1 MPVIL
6 RWMRMPR
13 RRREAPQLGVLA
25 LVALAATLLSVAA
38 RAGSAGDEA
47 TRVAASAW
55 RGLVGAP
62 RQEVAVGQRVI
73 VVLNTPALS
82 DQIAHA
88 GGRAGEAQ
96 QRRWTTAS
104 LAASHQLLA
113 KLAQEGVRVR
123 PEYIYSRVIAGFSAP
138 IDPQVLGLLEHM
150 PEVAGVYPVRVTY
163 PAAQS
168 SEMIERQRMAAG
180 AGDRLR
186 VSLPGFDGNG
196 VTVALLD
203 TGVEGNHP
211 FLLGQVVES
220 RDVID
225 RDGDAAPDAN
235 PDDASRLERHGTQLA
250 GIVAGSEG
258 PAELAGVAPRA
269 TLLPIRVAGWQQN
282 ARGTWGLFGRTD
294 QLVAGLERAV
304 DPNGDGSAH
313 DAARVALVGVTEPFS
328 AFVDSPAARATAGA
342 LRLDTLVVAPA
353 GNDGSAGPGYG
364 SIGGPGGSPSAL
376 TVGAVDMRANTQDVR
391 VVLRNG
397 LDLSF
402 DRRVPLAGAVAP
414 RRHLSL
420 RAAAPRLGPESRSG
434 ERSRGVTLELE
445 DFFDEGGRSLVA
457 GRAAVV
463 PAGADPGLAAAQAV
477 RAGAAAVVLYGPTL
491 PAGGIGLDEAVSVP
505 VVSVP
510 AWAARNTLAAL
521 RAGRRP
527 LVAIGTARS
536 ESNRVQGHVAAFSS
550 RGLAFDGRVKPDL
563 VAPGVALLTAEPG
576 RGDEGAERYAS
587 VSGSSASAAAVAGAA
602 ALLAQ
607 ARPELDAP
615 ALKALLV
622 GTARPLERDS
632 VVAQGAGLLDVGAA
646 AVAEAAVLPATLSF
660 DKSAARTWQATRKLI
675 VRNLS
680 SRPLRLRIA
689 TDDQQTAAASGLVF
703 GAAPSRV
710 TVAPGQWAPV
720 FVTGRIAFDGSPAK
734 PIEGLLLVRPEGG
747 VALRVPWL
755 ISFRPARRS
764 LLGELR
770 LATASFKASDAAPT
784 VLSFRAGQV
793 ERAQHGW
800 QIAPVAKLDL
810 ELFDAKGERLG
821 LLGRLR
827 DLLPGHHSFGLTGR
841 DAEGN
846 ELDPGRYRVRLT
858 AWPTGDGKPSR
869 ASVAFSIK

>member
-1 MPVIL
+1 
-6 RWMRMPR
+6 MRR

-25 LVALAATLLSVAA
+25 LVALTATLLSVAA
-38 RAGSAGDEA
+38 RAGSAGDDAE
-47 TRVAASAW
+47 RVAASAW

-88 GGRAGEAQ
+88 GGRATEAQ
-96 QRRWTTAS
+96 QRRWTSAS
-104 LAASHQLLA
+104 LAASHQLMA
-113 KLAQEGVRVR
+113 KLAQQGVLVR
-123 PEYIYSRVIAGFSAP
+123 PEYIYARVFAGFSAP
-138 IDPQVLGLLEHM
+138 VDPQALGLIERM
-150 PEVAGVYPVRVTY
+150 PEVAGVYPVRITY

-168 SEMIERQRMAAG
+168 SQMIERKRLAAG
-180 AGDRLR
+180 AGERLQI
-186 VSLPGFDGNG
+186 SLPGYDGNG

-225 RDGDAAPDAN
+225 RDGNAAPDAN

-269 TLLPIRVAGWQQN
+269 GILPIRVAGWQQN

-313 DAARVALVGVTEPFS
+313 DAARVALVGVSEPFS
-328 AFVDSPAARATAGA
+328 GFVDSPAARATAGA

-353 GNDGSAGPGYG
+353 GNDGHAGPGYG

-376 TVGAVDMRANTQDVR
+376 TVGAVDTRGSTQDVR

-397 LDLSF
+397 LELAF

-414 RRHLSL
+414 RSNLSL
-420 RAAAPRLGPESRSG
+420 RAATPRVSPDAEG
-434 ERSRGVTLELE
+434 RGDALDLK
-445 DFFDEGGRSLVA
+445 DFFDEAGLSLVA
-457 GRAAVV
+457 GRAALV
-463 PAGADPGLAAAQAV
+463 PAGADPGHAAAQAV
-477 RAGAAAVVLYGPTL
+477 KAGAGAVVLYGPTL

-510 AWAARNTLAAL
+510 AWAARTTLAAL
-521 RAGRRP
+521 REGRRP
-527 LVAIGTARS
+527 LVAIGVPRT
-536 ESNRVQGHVAAFSS
+536 EPNRVEGHVAAFSS

-563 VAPGVALLTAEPG
+563 VAPGVSLLTAEPG
-576 RGDEGAERYAS
+576 RGDEGGERYAS

-607 ARPELDAP
+607 ARPELDAS

-622 GTARPLERDS
+622 GTARPLEQDS
-632 VVAQGAGLLDVGAA
+632 VAAQGAGMLDLGAA
-646 AVAEAAVLPATLSF
+646 LSAEAAVLPTTLSF
-660 DKSAARTWQATRKLI
+660 DHAGAKNWQATRKLI

-680 SRPLRLRIA
+680 SRTLRLRIA
-689 TDDQQTAAASGLVF
+689 ADDQQSAAGRGLVF
-703 GAAPSRV
+703 GAAPTRLSI
-710 TVAPGQWAPV
+710 APGRWASV
-720 FVTGRIAFDGSPAK
+720 YVTGRIAFQGTPSA
-734 PIEGLLLVRPEGG
+734 PIEGLLQIRPEGG
-747 VALRVPWL
+747 ATLRVPWL
-755 ISFRPARRS
+755 ISFRPTRRS
-764 LLGELR
+764 LLGELQMPK
-770 LATASFKASDAAPT
+770 APFKASDAAPT

-793 ERAQHGW
+793 ERVKHGW

-821 LLGRLR
+821 VLGRLR

-846 ELDPGRYRVRLT
+846 ELDPGRYRLRLT
-858 AWPTGDGKPSR
+858 AWPTGDGRPSR